1 MKCVIS
7 AVSRKITTLA
17 DGSMRIMVEVSATDA
32 LAAFE
37 LFGQPATP
45 MALAALTQDASIAS
59 AQASTIASDKPK
71 GGALSKWAAM
81 RCAES
86 DFQKFIRPIY
96 DKLMGGDGSRYGDV
110 TPENDFNGDC
120 ALWARHCIL
129 VICDIESRA
138 ELDTNEIA
146 KSKFNGIIREPY
158 IEWIKMQHENEVQP
172 F

>member
-1 MKCVIS
+1 MSVIS
-7 AVSRKITTLA
+7 AVSRKITTMA
-17 DGSMRIMVEVSATDA
+17 DGSMRILVEVSATDA

-37 LFGQPATP
+37 LFGVPATP
-45 MALAALTQDASIAS
+45 MALAALTQEASIAS
-59 AQASTIASDKPK
+59 AQASTIAADKPK

-96 DKLMGGDGSRYGDV
+96 DKFMGGDGSGYGDV
-110 TPENDFNGDC
+110 APDNDFKGDFE
-120 ALWARHCIL
+120 AYARHCIL

-138 ELDTNEIA
+138 ELDTNNYA
-146 KSKFNGIIREPY
+146 KVRFNTIIREPY
-158 IEWIKMQHENEVQP
+158 IEWIKMQHENEVDP

>member
-1 MKCVIS
+1 MSVIS
-7 AVSRKITTLA
+7 GVSRNVKTLA
-17 DGSMRIMVEVSATDA
+17 DGTLRISIDISPTEAQEAFALFGAPNVPIA
-32 LAAFE
+32 LAR
-37 LFGQPATP
+37 
-45 MALAALTQDASIAS
+45 LTQDASIAS
-59 AQASTIASDKPK
+59 AQASTIAADKPK

-96 DKLMGGDGSRYGDV
+96 DKFMGGVFSEYDFGGDA
-110 TPENDFNGDC
+110 ES
-120 ALWARHCIL
+120 WARHCIL

-138 ELDTNEIA
+138 ELDTNEYA
-146 KSKFNGIIREPY
+146 KVRFNTIIREPY